1 MIVDDNNLRNTT
13 QIPKDKVSPFSMYGG
28 HQNFGIR
35 PMQVATV
42 SRIGEPA
49 QINRLVD
56 SQTSQQPNQRW
67 KTVKGLAKQYDGIV
81 SEPALRNLIWM
92 AEAYAKHPK
101 SGLKSNGFLPVI
113 VRPPNQRK
121 VLLDCIE
128 FERWLTT
135 NRHMSMN

>member
-1 MIVDDNNLRNTT
+1 MIEDDNNLRNTT
-13 QIPKDKVSPFSMYGG
+13 QIFMDKVSPFSMYGG
-28 HQNFGIR
+28 CQNFGIT

-42 SRIGEPA
+42 SCIGEPA

-56 SQTSQQPNQRW
+56 LQTSAQPSQRW